1 MTTPSLPDGATPWL
15 TYSSGSSNTCVEY
28 RRLQDGSAVVRHSQ
42 HREGPFLTFTED
54 EWDTFVGG
62 LTSGRAPRVLPE

>member
-1 MTTPSLPDGATPWL
+1 MTTNANPGSATPWL
-15 TYSSGSSNTCVEY
+15 TFSSGSGNNCVEY
-28 RRLQDGSAVVRHSQ
+28 RRLQDGSAVLRHSQ
-42 HREGPFLTFTED
+42 HREGPFLTFTAD